1 MILVSDHIASPLRP
15 GDSTHRPLWV
25 QWDRVPRNPD
35 FPKEC
40 FYIAREDGRIMYL
53 ELGPA
58 GAVDMDDAG
67 EWPYRI
73 DTAFA
78 CLTIDKSEFSQ
89 SDLDVIMTGSAGN
102 DGLVCRVGASPM
114 KYSYSTQYP
123 TLSQFTYMESVPNWS
138 PVTGLCVTEPP
149 RIKEFPEQR
158 RCAIFVANGTA
169 PHGQVSELRYGLRA
183 AIEEFFGEMDGC
195 TGLWV
200 LQYGSHTVDYED
212 TRARQHY
219 VHVLVSLPLETLL
232 FRLIRTQPDRHGN
245 FPDSR
250 DDYVWDIT
258 QLPSEDEP
266 IDDGLVRVEETIS
279 ACMLSGQYSIQITRK
294 NAHLLART
302 NLALCS
308 RFNFPTPI
316 LLAASRPECHF
327 VPFAYKDD
335 GRIYLD
341 VLSILEDG
349 SFAKKEEIHSRH
361 ALSADPT
368 CIELLDIAGQTHIF
382 VGTFD
387 SRVWLFRVSSTHRLS
402 QVFRSTLDPFPIDRS
417 RTLCEGAAILT
428 SGGNQT
434 LVCATRDGLL
444 LSQDLRTI
452 DLKAVEL
459 PAPLYTSIS
468 EAPPSTWNTVR
479 MGSVSAQIYAS
490 STDCGAAFVSCGAE
504 FCQIRLSTDR
514 LGAVGVESIW
524 LTDRTDPGYLQ
535 RPVTAVYQ
543 LPCMRVN
550 DARTERDLSGLLF
563 VISGK
568 QMLCAQLEADQSI
581 EQFGRFLGRP
591 SRHCLKPLQRKMIT
605 GAKPTYAAYLAL
617 PKKMLVA
624 TMEAK
629 EECVPPDGY
638 RGIHSCLK
646 LLNMHDESTRDAEVK
661 QEVGVEPADRSIIAQ
676 YMLNKAER
684 VYSIVDW
691 AFEDDRGKKY
701 NLVIVGTG
709 IREGPGKETG
719 RRIIFNL
726 GQRSSRLSFQKASP
740 YSHPVYCIAMF
751 DRRATV
757 SVIGQEL
764 HFDEFDASLGR

>member
-1 MILVSDHIASPLRP
+1 
-15 GDSTHRPLWV
+15 
-25 QWDRVPRNPD
+25 
-35 FPKEC
+35 
-40 FYIAREDGRIMYL
+40 MYL
-53 ELGPA
+53 EMGPA
-58 GAVDMDDAG
+58 GAVDMDAAG

-78 CLTIDKSEFSQ
+78 CLNTEYLMSSQ
-89 SDLDVIMTGSAGN
+89 PDSDVIITGAAGN

-123 TLSQFTYMESVPNWS
+123 TMNQFTHMESISNWS
-138 PVTGLCVTEPP
+138 PVTSLCITEPP

-183 AIEEFFGEMDGC
+183 AIDGFFGEMDGC
-195 TGLWV
+195 TDLWV
-200 LQYGSHTVDYED
+200 LQYGSHTVDFED

-219 VHVLVSLPLETLL
+219 IHVLVSLPLETLL
-232 FRLIRTQPDRHGN
+232 FRLIRTHPDLHGN
-245 FPDSR
+245 YPDAW
-250 DDYVWDIT
+250 DDCVWDIT

-266 IDDGLVRVEETIS
+266 IDDGLVRAEETIS
-279 ACMLSGQYSIQITRK
+279 ACMLSSRYSIQITRK
-294 NAHLLART
+294 NAQLLAQPT
-302 NLALCS
+302 LALCS
-308 RFNFPTPI
+308 SFEFPTPI
-316 LLAASRPECHF
+316 LLAASRPDCHF
-327 VPFAYKDD
+327 VPFAFKDD
-335 GRIYLD
+335 GHIYLD
-341 VLSILEDG
+341 VLSVLENG
-349 SFAKKEEIHSRH
+349 LFAKKEENHSRH

-387 SRVWLFRVSSTHRLS
+387 SRVWLFRVSTTHRLS

-417 RTLCEGAAILT
+417 RTLCEGAAVLT
-428 SGGNQT
+428 LDDVQT

-444 LSQDLRTI
+444 LSRDLRTI
-452 DLKAVEL
+452 DLNAVDL
-459 PAPLYTSIS
+459 PAIPYTSKS
-468 EAPPSTWNTVR
+468 EAPSSAWSIVR

-490 STDCGAAFVSCGAE
+490 STDRGAAFVSCGAD
-504 FCQIRLSTDR
+504 FCQVRLSPNS
-514 LGAVGVESIW
+514 LGEVGVESIW
-524 LTDRTDPGYLQ
+524 LTDRPDPGYLQ

-550 DARTERDLSGLLF
+550 EAQTERDLSGF
-563 VISGK
+563 FFAISGK
-568 QMLCAQLEADQSI
+568 QMLCAQLEADQST
-581 EQFGRFLGRP
+581 EQSGRFLDRP
-591 SRHCLKPLQRKMIT
+591 SRHNLKPLPRKMIT
-605 GAKPTYAAYLAL
+605 GAKPSYATYLAL

-624 TMEAK
+624 TVEAG
-629 EECVPPDGY
+629 EECAPPDGY

-646 LLNMHDESTRDAEVK
+646 LLNMHDESTGDVEVK
-661 QEVGVEPADRSIIAQ
+661 QEVGVDLADKSIIAQ

-709 IREGPGKETG
+709 IREGPGRETG

-726 GQRSSRLSFQKASP
+726 GQRGSRLSFQKASP
-740 YSHPVYCIAMF
+740 YSYPVYSIAMF

-757 SVIGQEL
+757 SVIGQDL
-764 HFDEFDASLGR
+764 HFDEFDSSLGK